1 MNTIFHLLDWQRLK
15 IWQQVWMPRMWRKWH
30 SPILTVGTRTSPSI
44 QERTLVN
51 LTKPCTHCWPSKIL
65 LLGSTCD
72 LTWRYTSIKTKIYTQ
87 TVTHYCNHKDH
98 LDAHT
103 RKWINRSGCIH
114 TEEYHTAAKR
124 NKEELPKVTWVVSS
138 IHCQRKTKKKQRV
151 FVVWYTLCKKKKKQM
166 WENTHRSACFVRKQ
180 TKDFT
185 RKETDYSWGQGRWG
199 TGRGR
204 RSEGGIDI
212 SEYTFSNNFWLLR
225 TTVMFHILKI
235 QTNN

>member
-124 NKEELPKVTWVVSS
+124 NKEELHKVTWVVSS

-151 FVVWYTLCKKKKKQM
+151 FVVWYTLCKKKKK
-166 WENTHRSACFVRKQ
+166 ADVRK
-180 TKDFT
+180 
-185 RKETDYSWGQGRWG
+185 
-199 TGRGR
+199 
-204 RSEGGIDI
+204 
-212 SEYTFSNNFWLLR
+212 YT
-225 TTVMFHILKI
+225 
-235 QTNN
+235 